1 MRTSVPPLLPILRSR
16 VQGDFLALLYLH
28 PDRSYSLTEIA
39 AAVGSSPKV
48 IHTEANRLVSSGF
61 ARDHRMGPV
70 RLVEA
75 PPSSPLIDA
84 LTQLLL
90 LSYGPRVVLKELLED
105 LPGLEEAFIY
115 GSWAAR
121 YEGVRG
127 PLPGDVD
134 VAVIGDLDLDRLD
147 DIAIEAQRTLRRSVD
162 IRRVPGRLWRDTMST
177 NPFVLSL
184 RTRPRVPLI
193 EAGDPS

>member
-1 MRTSVPPLLPILRSR
+1 MRTPVPPLLPILRSR
-16 VQGDFLALLYLH
+16 VQGDVLALLYLH

-48 IHTEANRLVSSGF
+48 IHAEANRLVGSGF
-61 ARDHRMGPV
+61 ARDHRRGPV

-75 PPSSPLIDA
+75 PPPSPVIDA
-84 LTQLLL
+84 LTQLLV

-121 YEGVRG
+121 YEGVGG

-134 VAVIGDLDLDRLD
+134 VAVIGDLDPDRLD

-162 IRRVPGRLWRDTMST
+162 IRRIPARLWSDQTST

-184 RTRPRVPLI
+184 REQPRVSLI
-193 EAGDPS
+193 EAGDP